1 MTAPIP
7 GVGPQLARAAA
18 GTDPGGVLVFEL
30 LPSDL
35 QNAEDSTAAA
45 DRQRMTALFDYVE
58 LKLRGGN
65 MWVASTPPTGRS
77 AYEPDTVEAR
87 DGAVGAGRLRFGWL
101 GWRRS
106 CGMPPLPSVPCC
118 STWVTNCRPCSTPS
132 FRLRRPACVIAPGR
146 NSSHRPRRSKT
157 HV

>member
-1 MTAPIP
+1 VTAPIP

-18 GTDPGGVLVFEL
+18 GTDPRGVLVFEL

-58 LKLRGGN
+58 LKPRGGN

-87 DGAVGAGRLRFGWL
+87 DGALGAGRLRFGWL
-101 GWRRS
+101 GWRRFVRDATAAERALLQHL
-106 CGMPPLPSVPCC
+106 GHELPPLLYTIVSFASPGVRNRTWPQLIT
-118 STWVTNCRPCSTPS
+118 STQEV
-132 FRLRRPACVIAPGR
+132 
-146 NSSHRPRRSKT
+146 
-157 HV
+157 